1 MDVTLSIPD
10 HISAEDAQAV
20 IAAFMAAQAAATQ
33 AQAAATQEE
42 ETPATDEQVT
52 SIDVILDDEDDDDED
67 DATPEPERSYVSV
80 PSAGAI
86 PSVTM
91 SVGTHEGG
99 IYGDVAAL
107 RMAEQANA
115 LRDRMRE
122 YAEAATAAAQD
133 PDRKRPPR
141 AEPSLVDAAVRYVI
155 GKKHLETATY
165 MLDTSEGG
173 YGSGYIDDSARISRS
188 NEEQE
193 HIGFVISSAGRR
205 RTPSSITGNHR
216 GHNAWGI
223 TDLITNE
230 FLTEFT
236 KAQVRASVKRL
247 TDSGF
252 LTEDGTCG
260 KSARYRLTDISEYV
274 KPTDA

>member
-1 MDVTLSIPD
+1 MDVTLTIPD

-20 IAAFMAAQAAATQ
+20 IAAFMAAQAAVTQ
-33 AQAAATQEE
+33 AQAAATPDQAED
-42 ETPATDEQVT
+42 TDDVT
-52 SIDVILDDEDDDDED
+52 SVDVTLDDDED
-67 DATPEPERSYVSV
+67 EQDTTPEPDRSYVSV
-80 PSAGAI
+80 PSAGDI

-91 SVGTHEGG
+91 SVGTCEGG
-99 IYGDVAAL
+99 IYGDVAAI
-107 RMAEQANA
+107 RMAEQADA

-122 YAEAATAAAQD
+122 YAEAATVAAQD

-155 GKKHLETATY
+155 GKMHLETMTY
-165 MLDTSEGG
+165 MLDESENGFNHGG
-173 YGSGYIDDSARISRS
+173 WANRSDRIARS

-205 RTPSSITGNHR
+205 RTPSSLTNNHR

-223 TDLITNE
+223 TDRITSE

-260 KSARYRLTDISEYV
+260 KSARYRLSDISAYIQT
-274 KPTDA
+274 TDA

>member
-20 IAAFMAAQAAATQ
+20 IAAFMAAQAAVTQ
-33 AQAAATQEE
+33 AQAAATPDQAED
-42 ETPATDEQVT
+42 TDDVT
-52 SIDVILDDEDDDDED
+52 SVDVILDDDED
-67 DATPEPERSYVSV
+67 EQDTTPEPDRSYVSV
-80 PSAGAI
+80 PSAGDI

-91 SVGTHEGG
+91 SVGTYEGG
-99 IYGDVAAL
+99 IYGDVAAI
-107 RMAEQANA
+107 RMAEEVGT
-115 LRDRMRE
+115 LRVRMEE
-122 YAEAATAAAQD
+122 YRVAAMEAAQD

-141 AEPSLVDAAVRYVI
+141 AEPSLVDAVVRHVI
-155 GKKHLETATY
+155 GKMHLETATY

-173 YGSGYIDDSARISRS
+173 YGSGYSDDSARISRS

-193 HIGFVISSAGRR
+193 HIGFVISSPGRR
-205 RTPSSITGNHR
+205 RTPHSFSHNHKYN
-216 GHNAWGI
+216 NAWGLI
-223 TDLITNE
+223 DLITNE
-230 FLTEFT
+230 FQTEFT

-260 KSARYRLTDISEYV
+260 KSARYRLSDISAYV
-274 KPTDA
+274 KPTGA

>member
-1 MDVTLSIPD
+1 MDVTLTIPD

-33 AQAAATQEE
+33 AQSQAESEPEAA
-42 ETPATDEQVT
+42 PAPPEQADEQDT
-52 SIDVILDDEDDDDED
+52 
-67 DATPEPERSYVSV
+67 TPEPDRSYVSV
-80 PSAGAI
+80 PSDGAI

-91 SVGTHEGG
+91 SVGTCEGG
-99 IYGDVAAL
+99 IYGDVASL
-107 RMAEQANA
+107 RMAEEADA

-122 YAEAATAAAQD
+122 YAEAAAVAAQD

-141 AEPSLVDAAVRYVI
+141 AEPSLVDAAVRFVI
-155 GKKHLETATY
+155 TKMH
-165 MLDTSEGG
+165 LDTKAYMTGDSEDG
-173 YGSGYIDDSARISRS
+173 YQHYDSSEEARRARA

-193 HIGFVISSAGRR
+193 HIGFVISSPGRR
-205 RTPSSITGNHR
+205 RTPHSYSHNMR
-216 GHNAWGI
+216 NNNAWGI
-223 TDLITNE
+223 VDRITHE

-252 LTEDGTCG
+252 LVEDGMCG
-260 KSARYRLTDISEYV
+260 KSARYRLSDISAYIQT
-274 KPTDA
+274 TDA